1 MIGSTVKAIGARRH
15 NLFQGICVT
24 ALASAIAMP
33 ASAQDAAVQTAA
45 SEEAAA
51 EDVVITGARRNLESA
66 QNRKRNADTVVDS
79 ITAEDIG
86 SFPDKSVAEALQRV
100 PGITVNRFSGTDDT
114 SHFSAEPSGV
124 IIRGLNQVRSEF
136 NGRDTFSAN
145 SSRGLSWQD
154 ISPELLGGIDTYKN
168 QTADLIEGGIA
179 GTVNLRTRLPF
190 DSKGRL
196 ISLSIKN
203 TYGDIAKKS
212 SPEVSGIIS
221 DRWETGIGEIG
232 LMVNGAYAHAITASQ
247 GVQFGRMGVFRNAF
261 GELKPTDP
269 AGTQYLKY
277 IPSGIYLREN
287 EYDRKRYGVS
297 AAFQWKSNDESMLLT
312 GQYNRSQYNNS
323 WREYSVFSNVLDLF
337 GRPSDSTIGPPPTPD
352 DLAEVFP
359 LDGTSFKFD
368 DDGDFLS
375 GWWSPPRAYLG
386 DPTATIPDNAYLGL
400 GLNSA
405 GQPFYN
411 RCYGWTGCAGATLR
425 RAPSVDT
432 QSNALRN
439 KQVTQDFGLNFRWD
453 VTDRLR
459 VTVDGQYVD
468 ASVGNYN
475 ASVTTRSYA
484 DTFVDLTGKYPRLEF
499 KPTVATNIN
508 LSPGGLVNP
517 NNYHYYAI
525 TDHTEDSDGQEFAF
539 RMDAEYD
546 VDSGWLDAIKV
557 GARYADRDQTVRWG
571 AYNWA
576 NISNTWTNTQASYFN
591 LDKPVYPTGNYA
603 THSFSSDFFAGN
615 QLTHNSFVFF
625 NMDKLANR
633 EDLAKALGRPAIG
646 VGDYFPVCSNAGYR
660 AGETVKDKFGCYL
673 PSEIHKVSE
682 RTVAA
687 YAMAKFGGDGL
698 TIGGVRVSGNVGV
711 RLVWTNNATQGAA
724 TFANPFTAADRICT
738 PGTDG
743 DTGRPTATAGCV
755 IGASEIAFNNGATV
769 AGTTDVNH
777 FHALPSFNI
786 KFDLTDKLVSRFA
799 YSRAMSRP
807 DFGLLRNFLT
817 VSRVSPNV
825 NDFNNTRVTRDA
837 DGRPIAYDW
846 DYTGQMGN
854 PRLKPITADQFD
866 LTFEYYMSSAG
877 SLTLTGFYKKF
888 YDYIQ
893 QGSFDLSV
901 TNNGVTEPIR
911 VTGPVN
917 GEGAAIYGAEAAF
930 QTFFDFLPAPFDGL
944 GVQANYT
951 YVKNDGIETVAL
963 TNETAGGIAGG
974 GLQYSTTAVKAK
986 ALEGVSEHAF
996 NIVGMYEKGKL
1007 SARLAYNWR
1016 SKFLVTAI
1024 DCCVALPVWQEAA
1037 GYMDASI
1044 RFRATSNIE
1053 FIVEGTNLL
1062 GTDTVLKQQVNN
1074 DGLLK
1079 DNAWFKNDRRF
1090 QIGARL
1096 TF

>member
-114 SHFSAEPSGV
+114 AHFSAEPSGV

-212 SPEVSGIIS
+212 TPEVSGIIS
-221 DRWETGIGEIG
+221 DRWDTGIGEIG
-232 LMVNGAYAHAITASQ
+232 LMINGAYSHAITSSQ
-247 GVQFGRMGVFRNAF
+247 GVQFERMGIFNNVF
-261 GELKPTDP
+261 GPGK
-269 AGTQYLKY
+269 KY
-277 IPSGIYLREN
+277 IPSGISLREN
-287 EYDRKRYGVS
+287 EYDRERYGVS
-297 AAFQWKSNDESMLLT
+297 AAFQWKSKDETMELT

-323 WREYSVFSNVLDLF
+323 WREYSVFSSAFYPDLY
-337 GRPSDSTIGPPPTPD
+337 GRPADFMYTNADQLKS
-352 DLAEVFP
+352 LR
-359 LDGTSFKFD
+359 GTDPFKFD
-368 DDGDFLS
+368 SDGDFLS
-375 GWWSPPRAYLG
+375 GWWMAPSPYVG
-386 DPTATIPDNAYLGL
+386 DNPGDERGL
-400 GLNSA
+400 GLNAA
-405 GQPFYN
+405 GQPFFN
-411 RCYGWTGCAGATLR
+411 RCYGWESCPNPE
-425 RAPSVDT
+425 RAPQVDT
-432 QSNALRN
+432 QANALRN
-439 KQVTQDFGLNFRWD
+439 KQITQDFGLKFRWD
-453 VTDRLR
+453 IADRLR
-459 VTVDGQYVD
+459 LTLDGQYVD
-468 ASVGNYN
+468 ASVSNYN
-475 ASVTTRSYA
+475 ASVTARSFANTY
-484 DTFVDLTGKYPRLEF
+484 VDLTGKYPRLQF
-499 KPTVATNIN
+499 TPTVATNIN
-508 LSPGGLVNP
+508 LSPGGLTNP
-517 NNYHYYAI
+517 NNYYYYSL

-539 RMDAEYD
+539 RADLDYD
-546 VDSGWLDAIKV
+546 VDSGWLEAIKV

-576 NISNTWTNTQASYFN
+576 NINNTWTYTQAPYFN
-591 LDKPVYPTGNYA
+591 LDKPVYGANSNRI
-603 THSFSSDFFAGN
+603 HNFGSDFFAGN
-615 QLTHNSFVFF
+615 QTNHHSFVFF
-625 NMDKLANR
+625 NMDKLVNR
-633 EDLAKALGRPAIG
+633 EDLAKTLGRPSIG
-646 VGDYFPVCSNAGYR
+646 VGEYFPVCSKQGYR
-660 AGETVKDKFGCYL
+660 SGETIVDDYGCYL
-673 PSEIHKVSE
+673 PSEVHKVSE

-687 YAMAKFGGDGL
+687 YAMAKFGGDSL
-698 TIGGVRVSGNVGV
+698 AIGDVRISGNAGV
-711 RLVWTNNATQGAA
+711 RLVWTRNSTVGAA
-724 TFANPFTAADRICT
+724 TFPTPFTAAERDCVR
-738 PGTDG
+738 GTDPA
-743 DTGRPTATAGCV
+743 TGRRTASAGCV
-755 IGASEIAFNNGATV
+755 IGPSELAFNNGATTP
-769 AGTTDVNH
+769 GTTGVNH

-817 VSRVSPNV
+817 VAPISPNV
-825 NDFNNTRVTRDA
+825 NDFSNPRVTRDA
-837 DGRPIAYDW
+837 LGNPTAYDW
-846 DYTGQMGN
+846 EYSGTMGN

-866 LTFEYYMSSAG
+866 LTFEYYFSPNG
-877 SLTLTGFYKKF
+877 SLTLTGFYKQF

-893 QGSFDLSV
+893 AGSFDL
-901 TNNGVTEPIR
+901 TAINNGVTETVR

-917 GEGAAIYGAEAAF
+917 GDGASIYGAEAAF
-930 QTFFDFLPAPFDGL
+930 QTFFDFLPAPFDGF

-974 GLQYSTTAVKAK
+974 GIQFNTSAVKAN
-986 ALEGVSEHAF
+986 ALEGVSEHSF

-1007 SARLAYNWR
+1007 SARVAYNWR

-1024 DCCVALPVWQEAA
+1024 DCCIGFPVWQEAT
-1037 GYMDASI
+1037 GYMDASV
-1044 RFRATSNIE
+1044 RFRATNNIE
-1053 FIVEGTNLL
+1053 FVIEGTNLL
-1062 GTDTVLKQQVNN
+1062 GTDTVLKQQV
-1074 DGLLK
+1074 DSTGLLK

>member
-1 MIGSTVKAIGARRH
+1 MIGSTVKAAGLRR
-15 NLFQGICVT
+15 NLFQGVCVT
-24 ALASAIAMP
+24 ALISAIAAP
-33 ASAQDAAVQTAA
+33 
-45 SEEAAA
+45 AAA
-51 EDVVITGARRNLESA
+51 QEVAAQAAAAEEDVVITGARKNLESA

-114 SHFSAEPSGV
+114 AHFSAEPSGV

-179 GTVNLRTRLPF
+179 GSVNLRTRLPF
-190 DSKGRL
+190 DAPDRL
-196 ISLSIKN
+196 ISISVKN

-212 SPEVSGIIS
+212 TPEVSGIIS
-221 DRWETGIGEIG
+221 DRWDTGIGEIG
-232 LMVNGAYAHAITASQ
+232 LMVNGAYSHAITSSQ
-247 GVQFGRMGVFRNAF
+247 GVQFERMGIFNNVF
-261 GELKPTDP
+261 GPGK
-269 AGTQYLKY
+269 KY
-277 IPSGIYLREN
+277 IPSGISLREN

-297 AAFQWKSNDESMLLT
+297 AAFQWKSNDESMELI

-323 WREYSVFSNVLDLF
+323 WREYSVFSSAFYPDLY
-337 GRPSDSTIGPPPTPD
+337 GRAADFMYTNADQIMPRH
-352 DLAEVFP
+352 
-359 LDGTSFKFD
+359 GTAPFKFD
-368 DDGDFLS
+368 SDGDFLS
-375 GWWSPPRAYLG
+375 GWWSAPAQYVG
-386 DPTATIPDNAYLGL
+386 DNPGDERGL
-400 GLNSA
+400 GLNQS
-405 GQPFYN
+405 GQAFFN
-411 RCYGWTGCAGATLR
+411 RCYQWESCANVG
-425 RAPSVDT
+425 RAPQVDT
-432 QSNALRN
+432 QANALRN
-439 KQVTQDFGLNFRWD
+439 KQITQDFGLKFRWD
-453 VTDRLR
+453 VTERLR
-459 VTVDGQYVD
+459 LTFDGQYLD
-468 ASVGNYN
+468 SSVSNYN
-475 ASVTTRSYA
+475 ASVTARSYA
-484 DTFVDLTGKYPRLEF
+484 DTYVDLTGKYPRLQF
-499 KPTVATNIN
+499 TPTVANNIN

-517 NNYHYYAI
+517 NNYHYYSL
-525 TDHTEDSDGQEFAF
+525 TDHTEDSNGQEVAF
-539 RMDAEYD
+539 RMDAEYE

-576 NISNTWTNTQASYFN
+576 NISNNWTYTQAPYFN
-591 LDKPVYPTGNYA
+591 LDKPVYGANSNQV
-603 THSFSSDFFAGN
+603 HNFGSDFFAGN
-615 QLTHNSFVFF
+615 QTNHHSFVFF
-625 NMDKLANR
+625 NMDKLVNR
-633 EDLAKALGRPAIG
+633 EDLARTLGRPSIG
-646 VGDYFPVCSNAGYR
+646 VGEYYPVCSKAGNR
-660 AGETVKDKFGCYL
+660 AGEAVTDDYGCYL

-687 YAMAKFGGDGL
+687 YAMAKFGGDSL
-698 TIGGVRVSGNVGV
+698 TIGGVRVSGNVGA
-711 RLVWTNNATQGAA
+711 RLVWTRNATVGAA
-724 TFANPFTAADRICT
+724 TFANPFTPTEQACNRE
-738 PGTDG
+738 TDVA
-743 DTGRPTATAGCV
+743 TGRPTATPGCV

-769 AGTTDVNH
+769 AGTTKVDH

-817 VSRVSPNV
+817 VSRISPNV
-825 NDFNNTRVTRDA
+825 NDFNNPRVTRDA
-837 DGRPIAYDW
+837 SQRAIAYDW
-846 DYTGQMGN
+846 EYSGQMGN
-854 PRLKPITADQFD
+854 PSLKPITADQFD
-866 LTFEYYMSSAG
+866 LTLEYYISPAG

-893 QGSFDLSV
+893 SGSFNLNV
-901 TNNGVTEPIR
+901 TNNGVSETIR
-911 VTGPVN
+911 VNGPVN
-917 GEGAAIYGAEAAF
+917 GDGASIYGGEASF
-930 QTFFDFLPAPFDGL
+930 QTFFDFLPAPFDGF

-974 GLQYSTTAVKAK
+974 GIQYNSSAVQAK
-986 ALEGVSEHAF
+986 ALEGVSEHSF
-996 NIVGMYEKGKL
+996 NVVGMYEKGKL
-1007 SARLAYNWR
+1007 SARVAYNWR

-1024 DCCVALPVWQEAA
+1024 DCCIGFPVWQDAT

-1044 RFRATSNIE
+1044 RFRATKNVE

-1062 GTDTVLKQQVNN
+1062 GTDTVLKQQV
-1074 DGLLK
+1074 DSAGLLK
-1079 DNAWFKNDRRF
+1079 DYAWFKNDRRF